1 MRKEIFMYREK
12 RIKEK
17 KSFRL
22 TAIVL
27 FTLLLSIGVIS
38 TTSFADDTGKSDS
51 LKIRHIC
58 SDCSKYLDYDG
69 YLLTHSSKKHTFV
82 TVVPCTFAKILSS

>member
-1 MRKEIFMYREK
+1 MYREK

-38 TTSFADDTGKSDS
+38 TTSFADDSGTVYLCKNIKSVTDS
-51 LKIRHIC
+51 
-58 SDCSKYLDYDG
+58 
-69 YLLTHSSKKHTFV
+69 
-82 TVVPCTFAKILSS
+82 